1 MLQVQPTG
9 DLAQAMSAALD
20 EAGQRDLICIA
31 GSVYLAGE
39 ALRLFAML
47 PTEEGRAI
55 EIAGIDHP

>member
-1 MLQVQPTG
+1 
-9 DLAQAMSAALD
+9 MSAALD
-20 EAGQRDLICIA
+20 EARQRDLICIA